1 MIFITTFLFCR
12 SNTRYYGGYH
22 GGHPT
27 ILWLWDII
35 MNDFTTAEKKLFLKV
50 FLILSSSQEIL
61 YTDSAPLEVFFNNS
75 KSIEAIL

>member
-1 MIFITTFLFCR
+1 
-12 SNTRYYGGYH
+12 
-22 GGHPT
+22 
-27 ILWLWDII
+27 